1 MTQTEVYIETAK
13 ADKLWSYFSGHD
25 FNLRFLK
32 DYHFVDESKYNHL
45 IDVVKQS
52 NTSTIKGDDVYVT
65 QPVLFDGLFNDAWID
80 PKTKA
85 PVDSGCDEVL
95 QMIIKMYLPLRFKR
109 WELGLGINTICYAK
123 AEQMFSFVSKSLFDN
138 RYEQETHQ
146 DMYFSVIAQ
155 TIKDL
160 KAVPVQDKKQARL
173 NLKNANMLESGLKKA
188 MTGLAEN
195 IHYSIQA
202 DLLEMILE
210 APENKQHR
218 LSQFFARSNMLFDL
232 KKKPLSRAECQEK
245 NTQLIALMDKAVVL
259 HPTAR
264 LQAKE
269 PLFDKMPT
277 LIHSNKQKRDFLL
290 KNELISTIQQRG

>member
-1 MTQTEVYIETAK
+1 MTQTEAYIETAK
-13 ADKLWSYFSGHD
+13 TDKLWSYFSGHD

-32 DYHFVDESKYNHL
+32 DYHFLDEPKYNHL
-45 IDVVKQS
+45 IEVVKQNKNS
-52 NTSTIKGDDVYVT
+52 VIKGDDVYLT
-65 QPVLFDGLFNDAWID
+65 QPALFDGVFDSAWID
-80 PKTKA
+80 QKTNA

-109 WELGLGINTICYAK
+109 WELGLGIDTICYAK
-123 AEQMFSFVSKSLFDN
+123 AEQMFAFVSKSLFDQ

-160 KAVPVQDKKQARL
+160 KTVPAKDEKQART
-173 NLKNANMLESGLKKA
+173 NLKNADMLDKGLKKA

-195 IHYSIQA
+195 MHYSIQA
-202 DLLEMILE
+202 DLLEIILE
-210 APENKQHR
+210 APENKQRR
-218 LSQFFARSNMLFDL
+218 LSHFFARSNMLFDL
-232 KKKPLSRAECQEK
+232 KKKPLSRAECQDK
-245 NTQLIALMDKAVVL
+245 ITQLITLVDKAVVL
-259 HPTAR
+259 HPTAG
-264 LQAKE
+264 LQAKA

-277 LIHSNKQKRDFLL
+277 LLHINKQKRDFLF